1 MDIYISVAL
10 HSAQQRTYS
19 ATGGDNLVETYEL
32 VWSGTK
38 EKEAHDR
45 QVRPAPSIAEPHE
58 SKAHPGGFGHAT
70 KSKESVEVIDL
81 RGRWL
86 RDRDREIG

>member
-10 HSAQQRTYS
+10 HFPQQSTYF
-19 ATGGDNLVETYEL
+19 ATGGDNLVETYEV

-38 EKEAHDR
+38 EKEMHDR
-45 QVRPAPSIAEPHE
+45 QIPPAPSIAEPHE
-58 SKAHPGGFGHAT
+58 SKAHPGGFGRAT
-70 KSKESVEVIDL
+70 NSKESAQVIDL

-86 RDRDREIG
+86 QEQDRESA